1 MMEAGLTKQDIRDL
15 SRDMDLP
22 TWDKPAL
29 ACLASRFPY
38 GTEITADKL
47 DQIAGAERAL
57 RARGFRQI
65 RVRHHGAVA
74 RIEVGPEEIPRFADR
89 ELAATIVNELKVL
102 GFSYV
107 ALDLEGYRTG
117 SLNEV
122 LPEDQLESTQ

>member
-1 MMEAGLTKQDIRDL
+1 
-15 SRDMDLP
+15 MDLP
-22 TWDKPAL
+22 TWDKPAM

-38 GTEITADKL
+38 GTEITVEKL

-57 RARGFRQI
+57 RARGFRQV

-74 RIEVGPEEIPRFADR
+74 RIEVGPEEVSRFADR

-117 SLNEV
+117 SMNEV
-122 LPEDQLESTQ
+122 LPEEKLESKQ